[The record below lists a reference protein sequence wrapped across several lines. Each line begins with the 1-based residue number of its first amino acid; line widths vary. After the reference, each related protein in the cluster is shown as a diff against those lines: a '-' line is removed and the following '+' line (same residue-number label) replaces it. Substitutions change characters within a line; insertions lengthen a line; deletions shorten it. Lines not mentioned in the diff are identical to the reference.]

1 MPLISVIIPVYNV
14 EQYLEECLESVINQ
28 TFKDLEIICVNDGS
42 TDNSLSILEKYAQ
55 KDKRIKIINKDN
67 GGLSSARNAGLNAA
81 TAEFVSFLD
90 SDDYLDITAY
100 EKINPYLTND
110 MDLLCFGLETF
121 NDFSEEQK
129 AIDENY
135 YKINREGNYQI
146 NNEIRMTTNVS
157 ACNKIFRKSIIDKYK
172 LYFLE
177 GYHFEDYPF
186 YWCYVFLIKNIYF
199 VKDKFYKYRRREAS
213 ISFNTFNKQNTKLL
227 NMLYNVEAVYQFWK
241 ENKIF
246 EKNKNTFLKIFFD
259 GVGFIVKH
267 SSSKT
272 LKRNVQEISAFIE
285 KTQIDKLYPEDKT
298 LKALKRGNVKMFT
311 HKNGFWENILGIKNF
326 GIYKYLIIL
335 GFKIKIG
342 KRRNKCKSE

>member
-14 EQYLEECLESVINQ
+14 EEYLEECLESVINQ
-28 TFKDLEIICVNDGS
+28 TFSDLEIICVNDGS
-42 TDNSLSILEKYAQ
+42 TDNSLSILEKYSQ
-55 KDKRIKIINKDN
+55 KDKRIKIINKPN
-67 GGLSSARNAGLNAA
+67 GGLSSARNAGLEVA
-81 TAEFVSFLD
+81 TSEFISFLD
-90 SDDYLDITAY
+90 SDDYLDTNTY
-100 EKINPYLTND
+100 EKIAPHLTKD
-110 MDLLCFGLETF
+110 IDLLCFGLETF
-121 NDFSEEQK
+121 NDFSEEQRY
-129 AIDENY
+129 IDKLY
-135 YKINREGNYQI
+135 YRIKFLGKHKINDK
-146 NNEIRMTTNVS
+146 IRFDTNVS
-157 ACNKIFRKSIIDKYK
+157 VCCKVFRKKIIDQYK
-172 LYFLE
+172 LRFRE
-177 GYHFEDYPF
+177 GSHFEDYHF
-186 YWCYVFLIKNIYF
+186 YWCYVFLIKNVYF
-199 VKDKFYKYRRREAS
+199 IKDLFYKYRRRNAS
-213 ISFNTFNKQNTKLL
+213 IIYETYHKKNNNLIS
-227 NMLYNVEAVYQFWK
+227 MLYNVEAIYVFWK

-335 GFKIKIG
+335 GIKIKIG